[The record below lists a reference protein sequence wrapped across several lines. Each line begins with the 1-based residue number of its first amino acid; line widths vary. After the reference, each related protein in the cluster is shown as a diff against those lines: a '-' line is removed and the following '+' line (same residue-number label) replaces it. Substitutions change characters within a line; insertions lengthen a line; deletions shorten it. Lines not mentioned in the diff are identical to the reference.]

1 MLLLAWTTFAF
12 GGVYLSAL
20 IVPACLVVVLALMFL
35 PPAGG
40 RGTPHSSGS
49 RLDAGPAWS
58 LAAMIVILALQ
69 LVPLP
74 ASLVRILS
82 PHAWTFREQFR
93 LAPQAG
99 WMPLTIDGAST
110 IWALGVVIGVV
121 LVFVASRAIFE
132 IGGTRV
138 AVRGVSGTGL
148 ILAAVSLAQD
158 ATAHGLMYWRWK
170 PIEEGAPP
178 FGPFVDRNHF
188 ATWAVLA
195 IPLCLGYLVAHASAH
210 RQRMLPGASWHRAV
224 LHALDA
230 RAIWLTASVVLML
243 VALVATLS
251 RSGLVGLGAAVLTG
265 WWLRAARPDGSAAG
279 RWIGAAA
286 ALALLAAVI
295 RVNPVVVMHRFGAAG
310 TAAIDRFAIWGAT
323 MPIVRNFWLAGTGAG
338 TFETA
343 MLVYQPPGSAFRIN
357 AAHNHYLQLAAEGG
371 LLLAIPTAAAAI
383 AFLNAAVARLRED
396 QSGMYGIRAGAVCG
410 LIGVAVQSLW
420 ETGLTTPANGVLAAM
435 AAAVAVHRAGPHH
448 HG

>member
-12 GGVYLSAL
+12 AGVYLAAL
-20 IVPACLVVVLALMFL
+20 IVPACLVVVLALIFL
-35 PPAGG
+35 APAG
-40 RGTPHSSGS
+40 RRETPHRSGG
-49 RLDAGPAWS
+49 RLDAGLTWS
-58 LAAMIVILALQ
+58 VAAMIVTVALQ

-74 ASLVRILS
+74 APLVRILS
-82 PHAWTFREQFR
+82 PNALTFREQFR
-93 LAPQAG
+93 LTAHAG

-110 IWALGVVIGVV
+110 IWALAVVTGVV
-121 LVFVASRAIFE
+121 LVFVVSRTIFE

-138 AVRGVSGTGL
+138 AVRGVSATGL

-158 ATAHGLMYWRWK
+158 ATANGLMYWRWK

-188 ATWAVLA
+188 ATWVILA
-195 IPLCLGYLVAHASAH
+195 IPLCLGYLVAHAGAH
-210 RQRMLPGASWHRAV
+210 RRRVLPGVSWHRAV
-224 LHALDA
+224 LYALDA
-230 RAIWLTASVVLML
+230 RAIWLTASVGLML

-251 RSGLVGLGAAVLTG
+251 RSGLVGLGAALLTG
-265 WWLRAARPDGSAAG
+265 WLLRAARADGSAAG
-279 RWIGAAA
+279 RWIGVAA
-286 ALALLAAVI
+286 ALALMAAAI
-295 RVNPVVVMHRFGAAG
+295 RVNPMTVMHRFAAAG
-310 TAAIDRFAIWGAT
+310 TAAIDRLAIWGAT
-323 MPIVRNFWLAGTGAG
+323 MPIVRDFWLVGTGAG

-371 LLLAIPTAAAAI
+371 LLLAIPTVAAAI
-383 AFLNAAVARLRED
+383 ALVNAAVARLRED
-396 QSGMYGIRAGAVCG
+396 QSGMYWIRAGAVCG
-410 LIGVAVQSLW
+410 LIGVAAQSLW

-435 AAAVAVHRAGPHH
+435 TAAIAVHRAGPHH